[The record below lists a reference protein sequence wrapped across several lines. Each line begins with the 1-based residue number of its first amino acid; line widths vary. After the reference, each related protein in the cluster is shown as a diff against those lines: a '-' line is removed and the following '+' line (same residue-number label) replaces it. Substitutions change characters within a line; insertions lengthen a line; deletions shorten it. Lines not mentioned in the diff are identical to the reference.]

1 VPFVVNRARFFMAV
15 VVILTVAA
23 AAARMQEPQPAPLAI
38 AITSPLGRSGLSGPI
53 RIVARI
59 TMAKAD
65 TVLSPVQ
72 FYVDGAL
79 VGEDKDGP
87 PYAVQWTDT
96 NPFEPREIVVQVAD
110 SAGLTAR
117 DSVKLPPLELS
128 DKTTISAV
136 LLEPMVLDE
145 KGRSVG
151 GLTAKDFRVYENGVL
166 QKLDIASSERV
177 PATYTL
183 LIDTSQSLSN
193 RMEFVREAARRL
205 PARLRDVDRVVVA
218 PFAKELGAVTGPT
231 RDAETIAGAIDAMQ
245 AGGGTAIVD
254 SLATAA
260 SQLQSV
266 PGRHVIVL
274 LTDGYDEHSA
284 KDGFARALDAV
295 KATQATVYTIGIGGV
310 AGISING
317 QELLKRI
324 ANATGGRAFFPAR
337 EFQLTEVHG
346 LIADDVQLRYLLTYT
361 PSNQR
366 FDGTWREITVTT
378 ADPAHTVRVRP
389 GYFAPSPPPIR
400 PQLELTIR
408 DTNRQYVD
416 VSAADLEVLEDGV
429 PQAIEVFQESVAPV
443 SFVLVLDASGSMR
456 RDAEAVKEAARAFVE
471 ALPRLDKLA
480 VALFADKVDIAHDL
494 TTLRQWSLDAI
505 GKYVANGG
513 TALYDALVTALQR
526 LKTVEGRRVVV
537 ALTDGR
543 DEDNPGTGPGSTSTY
558 GDVLAALKATEAT
571 VFTIGLGPNVDR
583 AKLEEVAQLS
593 NGEAYFPENV
603 STLGA
608 EYRRI
613 LENLRRRYVISY
625 TSTNKAYD
633 GAWREVVIKSRIP
646 GLVIDSKGG
655 YKAPDTYK

>member
-1 VPFVVNRARFFMAV
+1 VSFVVNGRRFFVAFM
-15 VVILTVAA
+15 VIVTIAA
-23 AAARMQEPQPAPLAI
+23 AAARTQEPQLPPLAI

-53 RIVARI
+53 RIVARV
-59 TMAKAD
+59 TTAKPD
-65 TVLSPVQ
+65 VVLSPVQ
-72 FYVDGAL
+72 FYVDGTL
-79 VGEDKDGP
+79 IGEDKDGP
-87 PYAVQWTDT
+87 PYAVQWVDA

-110 SAGLTAR
+110 GAGLTAR
-117 DSVKLPPLELS
+117 DSVKLVPLELR
-128 DKTTISAV
+128 DKATVSSV
-136 LLEPMVLDE
+136 LLEPLVVDE

-151 GLTAKDFRVYENGVL
+151 GLTAADFRVFEDGVL
-166 QKLDIASSERV
+166 QKLDLASSETV

-183 LIDTSQSLSN
+183 LIDSSQSLSN
-193 RMEFVREAARRL
+193 RVEFVREAARRL
-205 PARLRDVDRVVVA
+205 PARLRQVDQVIVA
-218 PFAKELGAVTGPT
+218 PFARELGAITGPT
-231 RDAETIAGAIDAMQ
+231 RDADTIAGAIDAIQ

-254 SLATAA
+254 SLASAA
-260 SQLQSV
+260 SQLQAI

-284 KDGFARALDAV
+284 KNGVESALDAL
-295 KATQATVYTIGIGGV
+295 KATHVTVYSIGIGGV
-310 AGISING
+310 AGISMNG
-317 QELLKRI
+317 QDLLKRI
-324 ANATGGRAFFPAR
+324 AHETGGRAFFPAR

-346 LIADDVQLRYLLTYT
+346 LIAEDVQQRYLLTYT

-366 FDGTWREITVTT
+366 FDGMWREITVATS
-378 ADPAHTVRVRP
+378 DPARTVRVRP

-408 DTNRQYVD
+408 DTNRQFVD

-429 PQAIEVFQESVAPV
+429 PQAIEVFQEAVAPV

-471 ALPRLDKLA
+471 ALPRLDKLS

-505 GKYVANGG
+505 GKYTANGG

-526 LKTVEGRRVVV
+526 LKTVDGRRVVV

-543 DEDNPGTGPGSTSTY
+543 DEDNPGTGPGSTHTY
-558 GDVLAALKATEAT
+558 DDVRATLKSTEAT

-583 AKLEEVAQLS
+583 VKLEEVAQLS

-603 STLGA
+603 SALGA

-633 GAWREVVIKSRIP
+633 GAWRDVIIRSKIP
-646 GLVIDSKGG
+646 GIVIDSKGG